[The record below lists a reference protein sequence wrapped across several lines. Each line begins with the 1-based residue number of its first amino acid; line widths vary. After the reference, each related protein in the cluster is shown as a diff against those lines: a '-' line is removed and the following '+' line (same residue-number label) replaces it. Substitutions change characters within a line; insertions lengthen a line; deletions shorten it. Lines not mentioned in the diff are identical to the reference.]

1 MSGLSGLAASARE
14 LAADYH
20 LLTANFLNGPL
31 PGVASSG
38 AEAAFELNNAC
49 AISTDS
55 ALLLVSDMH
64 VWDADIL
71 ARSVAEGTLKALY
84 ILLADGDELESR
96 AHEFFDTVPRFQAF
110 IRYRRAEQLLAQV
123 DNPNAPEW
131 AGVHETMKLDAEAF
145 RDSQGTSN
153 GERQLIQTR
162 WSFGGLVEQLAA
174 LESLQPIAVLG
185 FKYAMQS
192 HSVHKDAD
200 GTGWIYAR
208 QERDP
213 LERDAAD
220 SGHGARIVHD
230 LLDMATW
237 RAAGAARVSSE
248 DPSALVGLEARN
260 AAIRDALRKLEPAGL
275 RDGRV

>member
-1 MSGLSGLAASARE
+1 VSGLPALAARARE

-20 LLTANFLNGPL
+20 LLTANLLNGPL
-31 PGVASSG
+31 PGVASAG

-55 ALLLVSDMH
+55 ALLLVTGMH
-64 VWDADIL
+64 LWDADIL
-71 ARSVAEGTLKALY
+71 ARSIAEGSLKALY
-84 ILLADGDELESR
+84 ILLADGVELETR
-96 AHEFFDTVPRFQAF
+96 AHEFFETIPRFQAF
-110 IRYRRAEQLLAQV
+110 VRYRKAEQLLAQV
-123 DNPNAPEW
+123 ENPDAPEW
-131 AGVHETMKLDAEAF
+131 AGIHETMKLDEEAF

-153 GERQLIQTR
+153 GERQAIQTR

-200 GTGWIYAR
+200 GTGWMYTR
-208 QERDP
+208 QELDP

-220 SGHGARIVHD
+220 SAHGARIVHD

-237 RAAGAARVSSE
+237 RAVGAARVSAE
-248 DPSALVGLEARN
+248 DPSALVGLEARK
-260 AAIRDALRKLEPAGL
+260 AVIRDALRQLEPAGL